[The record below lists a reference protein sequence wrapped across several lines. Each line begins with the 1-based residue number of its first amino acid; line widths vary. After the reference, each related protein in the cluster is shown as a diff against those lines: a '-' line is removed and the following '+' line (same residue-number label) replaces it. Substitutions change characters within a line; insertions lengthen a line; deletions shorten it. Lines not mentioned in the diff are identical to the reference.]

1 MAPTDYRPRLSIEL
15 SPDQY
20 KALQES
26 LPWGAMR
33 PLFSAIVDD
42 IIDISKAGMVER
54 LVAAIVAGLVKPR
67 EVIPTLNKAVDGGN

>member
-15 SPDQY
+15 SAEQF
-20 KALQES
+20 KALQEA
-26 LPWGAMR
+26 LPWGTMR
-33 PLFSAIVDD
+33 PLFSSIVDD
-42 IIDISKAGMVER
+42 IISISREGMSER

>member
-1 MAPTDYRPRLSIEL
+1 MAPSDYRPRLSIEL

-20 KALQES
+20 KALQEA
-26 LPWGAMR
+26 LPWGTMR

-42 IIDISKAGMVER
+42 IIIISKAGMSER

-67 EVIPTLNKAVDGGN
+67 EVIPTLNKATEGDN